1 MEQPNNADS
10 IAVLPRRRPE
20 LGSWPD
26 GELLAKQFSDGLRSI
41 PFAIGLAGAAYPLVL
56 GLGILVVACVGAL
69 ISQLTWTNVAEG
81 LIALPFVGLVAA
93 VTGLVWSTVVSLAVL
108 PLAYLFV

>member
-1 MEQPNNADS
+1 
-10 IAVLPRRRPE
+10 

-41 PFAIGLAGAAYPLVL
+41 PFAIALAGAAYPLVL

-93 VTGLVWSTVVSLAVL
+93 VTGLVWSTVVSLAVCRW
-108 PLAYLFV
+108 PTCS